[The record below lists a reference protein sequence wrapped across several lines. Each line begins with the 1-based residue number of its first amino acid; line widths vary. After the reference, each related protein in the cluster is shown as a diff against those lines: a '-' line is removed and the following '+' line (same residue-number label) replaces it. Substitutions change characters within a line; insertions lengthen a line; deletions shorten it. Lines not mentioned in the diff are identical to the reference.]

1 MVPPVDQF
9 IAVMV
14 HSFCVTRVIM
24 GQTFVVNS
32 LLNGM
37 FTKRLMHW
45 AMSHWVISQVGH
57 GSRGSSVSRGSLVT
71 WVISHVAISREGHV
85 GHVSHVGHKSHGS

>member
-1 MVPPVDQF
+1 MIGHGSYGSLSLNGSHMGHGSRHVVPPVDQF

-45 AMSHWVISQVGH
+45 VISHWVMDQ
-57 GSRGSSVSRGSLVT
+57 
-71 WVISHVAISREGHV
+71 
-85 GHVSHVGHKSHGS
+85 VSHG